1 MPTLH
6 EIVTSIYGACRL
18 ARFDPHGMSYFDT
31 SIGGVWRS
39 FFAAVLIAPFY
50 ALLLAIRFPLDGGE
64 VDPLQ
69 FGLAEGLAYVISW
82 VAYPVVMVSLTQM
95 MGCWERYPAYLVAYN
110 WSTVLQNAVF
120 LPIGILGATGAIPAD
135 AASFLWLIALV
146 VVLVYIWFIA
156 RTALGLPPFTCAA
169 IVILD
174 IALSFLISATA
185 DGLY

>member
-6 EIVTSIYGACRL
+6 EIVTSLYGACRL
-18 ARFDPHGMSYFDT
+18 ARLDPDGMSFFDT
-31 SIGGVWRS
+31 SVGGVWRS
-39 FFAAVLIAPFY
+39 FFAAILIAPFY
-50 ALLLAIRFPLDGGE
+50 ALLLAIRFPLDGGG
-64 VDPLQ
+64 VDPLR
-69 FGLAEGLAYVISW
+69 FGVAEGLAYVMSW
-82 VAYPVVMVSLTQM
+82 VAYPVVMITLTQM
-95 MGCWERYPAYLVAYN
+95 MGCWERFPAYLVAYN
-110 WSTVLQNAVF
+110 WSMVLQNALF

-156 RTALGLPPFTCAA
+156 RTALDLPPFTCAA
-169 IVILD
+169 IVALD